1 MNYPSEA
8 ARIAAAQAEAAARR
22 KSSTTAILLGV
33 FIGYLGVDRFY
44 AGQPVLGLIKL
55 FTCGGAGL
63 WWIIDWF
70 LIGEAVENANV
81 ASAREVFARHGL

>member
-8 ARIAAAQAEAAARR
+8 ARIAAAQAEASALS

-44 AGQPVLGLIKL
+44 AGQPGLGVLKL
-55 FTCGGAGL
+55 LTCGGAGL
-63 WWIIDWF
+63 WWVIDWF
-70 LIGEAVENANV
+70 LIGDAVEQANLRT
-81 ASAREVFARHGL
+81 AREAFARHGV